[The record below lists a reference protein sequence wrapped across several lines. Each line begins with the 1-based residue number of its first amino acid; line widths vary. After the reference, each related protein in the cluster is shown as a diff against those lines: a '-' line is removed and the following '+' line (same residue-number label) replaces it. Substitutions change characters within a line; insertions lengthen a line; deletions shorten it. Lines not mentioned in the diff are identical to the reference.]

1 MEKKRL
7 EEIKVEANNAR
18 KSLAKKLKTLEEETE
33 LLRKS
38 HLVMEALDE
47 LLKEN
52 ADFRKQF
59 ESKLAELSQKEETA
73 KQRARGTGEWH
84 HF

>member
-18 KSLAKKLKTLEEETE
+18 KSLAKKLKTLEEETK

-47 LLKEN
+47 LLKEK

-59 ESKLAELSQKEETA
+59 ESKLAELSQKGETV
-73 KQRARGTGEWH
+73 KQSEP
-84 HF
+84 

>member
-38 HLVMEALDE
+38 QLVMEALDE

-73 KQRARGTGEWH
+73 KQGKP
-84 HF
+84 

>member
-47 LLKEN
+47 LLKEKD
-52 ADFRKQF
+52 DFRKQF
-59 ESKLAELSQKEETA
+59 ESKLAELSQKGETV
-73 KQRARGTGEWH
+73 KQSEP
-84 HF
+84 